1 MLQRAVS
8 CGPQF
13 LLFQLLLVSVT
24 STSDSIVGHNS
35 NSQAENE
42 LKSKRAGGEEIESWE
57 ETELLQMSSKFL
69 PRRHIRRVK
78 RDDGYGHDPGHCG
91 TFVIFPFFGF
101 LISATFF
108 SVSVIN
114 TVNNENNNNNENM
127 NMNENVNS
135 KRKRSIAT
143 SSHQRNKIKT
153 DLCPDKTRNQC
164 FLTSEMLSF
173 IDNMSNKNG

>member
-1 MLQRAVS
+1 MSLKAKELWMRLRSGRKQNCFRCLQS
-8 CGPQF
+8 FCQEG
-13 LLFQLLLVSVT
+13 T
-24 STSDSIVGHNS
+24 SGESNGMMGMRKHFYGHDLSDLNL
-35 NSQAENE
+35 E
-42 LKSKRAGGEEIESWE
+42 LR
-57 ETELLQMSSKFL
+57 
-69 PRRHIRRVK
+69 
-78 RDDGYGHDPGHCG
+78 YGHDPGHCG

-114 TVNNENNNNNENM
+114 TVNNENNNNNNNNNENM

-143 SSHQRNKIKT
+143 SSHQRNKIKI

-173 IDNMSNKNG
+173 IDNMNNKNGTNIYID

>member
-1 MLQRAVS
+1 MS
-8 CGPQF
+8 
-13 LLFQLLLVSVT
+13 
-24 STSDSIVGHNS
+24 
-35 NSQAENE
+35 
-42 LKSKRAGGEEIESWE
+42 LKAKVLWMRLRAGRKQNCFRCLQSFCQEGTSGESNGMMGIRKRFFVHDLKYAHSD
-57 ETELLQMSSKFL
+57 LNLV
-69 PRRHIRRVK
+69 PR
-78 RDDGYGHDPGHCG
+78 YGHDPGHCG

-114 TVNNENNNNNENM
+114 TVNNENNNNNNNNNENM

-143 SSHQRNKIKT
+143 SSHQRNKIKI

-173 IDNMSNKNG
+173 IDNMNNKNGTNIYID